1 MFSIFTLTSYCS
13 LILQTEKMYRR
24 IIAII
29 LMLYV
34 SFSAQAQKT
43 KTDANITGHVVS
55 AGEHIPYAGV
65 FVKGTTI
72 GTVTDETGHYKLVNL
87 PVEEVTVVTKVVGYK
102 TAEETIT
109 AEADKTKEIKFS
121 LEEDILNLEEV
132 VVSADRSEQ
141 KRTKAPVIVNTI
153 SSDIFQTSQSVTL
166 GEGLNFTPGLRLEN
180 NCQNCGFTQ
189 VRMNG
194 MEGPYS
200 QILINSRPIFSG
212 LAGVY
217 GLELIPT
224 SMIEKVEVVRGGGS
238 SLYGSNAI
246 AGTINILLK
255 DPILNSYEIGAGY
268 YATGIGMEG
277 SGGIA
282 PDYNLSFNTSI
293 VSDNNKSGM
302 SIFGFKRNRDLF
314 DANGDGLS
322 ELSPLDNLTAGT
334 RMFHRFGH
342 RNKLSLDIF
351 TIKEERDGGNMQEYP
366 LHEREVAEA
375 VKHNLTTTALTFD
388 QYFRKYDLLSIYA
401 SGQFLDRESYYG
413 ANQSMSDYGN
423 SKDRSFN
430 IGAQYKAVF
439 DNSSVITGVEN
450 TGSFLIDKK
459 LGYPDYDNAV
469 IENGSII
476 DIPHVENT
484 VIANQSSI
492 TSGVFTQYEQKLERI
507 KIAVGARYDYYEI
520 NDLAQEETE
529 AKSGDVFSPR
539 ISLMYEVLSDVQA
552 RLSYSKGYRAPQ
564 IFDEDLHIET
574 SGARQVINV
583 NDPDLKQETS
593 HSVMASLD
601 FNRMLGNTYTGFLAE
616 VFYTRLQDP
625 FVNDIGEPE
634 KDGTVYY
641 TRINA
646 EDGATVKGLNMEF
659 KLQPTAKFSLVSG
672 FTLQSSHYD
681 EAQEFGENRFF
692 RTPDNY
698 GYFVLDWDFH
708 RDFCF
713 SATGNYTGSM
723 LVPYFGP
730 ETDPDKGELR
740 TSDQFVD
747 LGLKLK
753 HSIKING
760 SALQWFIGLKNIFN
774 AYQADFDM
782 GPGRDPAY
790 MYGPVSPRTLYFG
803 VKFGNLLD

>member
-1 MFSIFTLTSYCS
+1 
-13 LILQTEKMYRR
+13 MYRR
-24 IIAII
+24 IIALTFLIYI
-29 LMLYV
+29 
-34 SFSAQAQKT
+34 SFFVQAQKT

-55 AGEHIPYAGV
+55 GGEHIPYAGV

-87 PVEEVTVVTKVVGYK
+87 PVGEVTVVAKVVGYK
-102 TAEETIT
+102 SEERKIT
-109 AEADKTKEIKFS
+109 TEADKTKEIKFA
-121 LEEDILNLEEV
+121 LEEDVLNLEEV

-153 SSDIFQTSQSVTL
+153 SPEIFQTSQSVTL

-189 VRMNG
+189 IRMNG

-224 SMIEKVEVVRGGGS
+224 NMIEKVEVVRGGGS

-255 DPILNSYEIGAGY
+255 DPVVNSYEIGSSY

-282 PDYNLSFNTSI
+282 PDYNLNFNSSV
-293 VSDNNKSGM
+293 VSHDNKSGIT
-302 SIFGFKRNRDLF
+302 IFGFKRNRELF

-375 VKHNLTTTALTFD
+375 VKHDLTTAALTFD

-401 SGQFLDRESYYG
+401 SGQLLERESYYG
-413 ANQSMSDYGN
+413 ANRSMSDYGN
-423 SKDRSFN
+423 SKDRTYN

-439 DNSSVITGVEN
+439 DHSSVITGVEN

-459 LGYPDYDNAV
+459 LGHPDYDNAI
-469 IENGSII
+469 IENGSIVE
-476 DIPHVENT
+476 IPHVENT

-492 TSGVFTQYEQKLERI
+492 TSGVFTQYEQKLERT
-507 KIAVGARYDYYEI
+507 KIAVGARYDHYEI
-520 NDLAQEETE
+520 NDLAREDTE
-529 AKSGDVFSPR
+529 AKSGNVFSPR
-539 ISLMYEVLSDVQA
+539 ISLMYEVLSDIQA

-583 NDPDLKQETS
+583 NDPDLIQETS

-601 FNRMLGNTYTGFLAE
+601 FNGTIGNSYTGFLAE

-625 FVNDIGEPE
+625 FVNEIGEPE
-634 KDGTVYY
+634 EDGTVYY

-646 EDGATVKGLNMEF
+646 EDGATVQGLNMEF
-659 KLQPTAKFSLVSG
+659 KLMPSAEFSLTSG
-672 FTLQSSHYD
+672 FTIQSSLYD
-681 EAQEFGENRFF
+681 KPQEFGEKRFF

-698 GYFVLDWDFH
+698 GYFVADWDFH
-708 RDFCF
+708 SDFCI
-713 SATGNYTGSM
+713 SATGTYTGSM

-730 ETDPDKGELR
+730 ETDPDRGELR
-740 TSDQFVD
+740 KSDQFMD

-753 HSIKING
+753 HTIKING
-760 SALQWFIGLKNIFN
+760 SSIQWFIGLKNIFN
-774 AYQADFDM
+774 SYQSDFDM
-782 GPGRDPAY
+782 GPNRDPAY

-803 VKFGNLLD
+803 VKFGNLLE